1 MPWTNGG
8 SAAIVLR
15 NPSDAALIGKT
26 RDLLSRLA
34 GDPGNGINRIVEEK
48 ELHELGGY
56 PTASFLV
63 DMKPGFQ
70 IDSGFT
76 GVLRQDGSGG
86 THGQLPEHVEL
97 RASLFMAGSGIAH
110 SRNLGV
116 VDMRQIAPT
125 IANLLGLKMPTA
137 EAKPLRVQ

>member
-1 MPWTNGG
+1 
-8 SAAIVLR
+8 
-15 NPSDAALIGKT
+15 
-26 RDLLSRLA
+26 
-34 GDPGNGINRIVEEK
+34 
-48 ELHELGGY
+48 
-56 PTASFLV
+56 
-63 DMKPGFQ
+63 MKPGFQ